1 MKKSTKKSGFTL
13 IELLVVISII
23 SLLASI
29 VLAALSSARAKARD
43 AARISGGDEFKK
55 AMLIY
60 YSNKGDYP
68 SGVGDFWTTAGSA
81 TVYAWNNLENMVGQ
95 KLPTD
100 PLGGGPGGSTYP
112 NYEYFYS
119 WVGSNVAGYLTN
131 SDSCYGKPVLIMYP
145 GMETKNQI
153 KECNLYYSG
162 TQGSGS
168 VFLMQ
173 P

>member
-43 AARISGGDEFKK
+43 AARISAGDEFKK
-55 AMLIY
+55 AVLLY
-60 YSNKGDYP
+60 YYNNGNYP
-68 SGVGDFWTTAGSA
+68 DHGGTGDFWTTANDGTHNWS
-81 TVYAWNNLENMVGQ
+81 VIENAIGQ
-95 KLPTD
+95 KLPAD
-100 PLGGGPGGSTYP
+100 PLGGGPGGPLYP

-119 WVGSNVAGYLTN
+119 WTIHDDAGYLN
-131 SDSCYGKPVLIMYP
+131 PDSCYGKPILLMDP
-145 GMETKNQI
+145 GMETRNQI
-153 KECNLYYSG
+153 KECNTHYSG
-162 TQGSGS
+162 NSGKT
-168 VFLMQ
+168 VFLLQ